1 MTTDLKD
8 CAADAGSDPAPQ
20 ASSCGPGL
28 PNALE
33 ALKRAILAKKI
44 EPICMAY
51 QAVRLAGFAM
61 KAKEI
66 FEAIDASA
74 GASARGSIVSA
85 YSHRQCFMCE
95 GGTVPCDQCDGSGLA
110 EPGRVCPNCRG
121 FAITS
126 CTFCQG
132 TGWAE
137 ISTIPPEIARS
148 VQERQVKYVMD
159 EMVRVQQQAAVIQA
173 EKLQL
178 LDQPSRRRLGEWLMR
193 LQARL
198 DNLLER
204 PAALSAPQKQQFAA
218 AMADIDRMVGG
229 LVDGNRREAIAA
241 AEKNKK
247 KKK

>member
-1 MTTDLKD
+1 MSTDLKD
-8 CAADAGSDPAPQ
+8 CAAAGADPASQ
-20 ASSCGPGL
+20 ATPAGPGL
-28 PNALE
+28 PKALE
-33 ALKRAILAKKI
+33 ALKQAILAKKI

-61 KAKEI
+61 KPKEI
-66 FEAIDASA
+66 FDAVDAAA
-74 GASARGSIVSA
+74 GPSARGSIVSA
-85 YSHRQCFMCE
+85 FSHRQCFMCE
-95 GGTVPCDQCDGSGLA
+95 GGTVPCDQCDGTGLA

-137 ISTIPPEIARS
+137 TSTIPPEIARS

-159 EMVRVQQQAAVIQA
+159 EMVRVQQQAAVIQV

-178 LDQPSRRRLGEWLMR
+178 LDQPQRRRLGEWLIR

-204 PAALSAPQKQQFAA
+204 QSALSAPQKQQFTA
-218 AMADIDRMVGG
+218 AMSDIDRMVGG
-229 LVDGNRREAIAA
+229 LVEGNRREAIAA
-241 AEKNKK
+241 AASKK